1 MAWCCSCSG
10 LGLRTHS
17 ATVGGVVAQAWPCPL
32 EDHLEMGW
40 RIPGRARPDALW
52 SARMIYRFEEFE
64 LDRSKVELRRNG
76 EVVPVEPQ
84 VFALLLLLAENRER
98 LVSRDEVIEKVW
110 DGRIVSESA
119 IDSRIK
125 SARRA
130 LGDDGK
136 AQRFIHTVHG
146 QGFRFVAEVRETA
159 AMTSAGERVEAFPLL
174 SHEGAARPSIA
185 VLPFRL
191 LGAEGPYATIA
202 DAIPDELIAELSRLR
217 WLFIIARGSSFR
229 FRSAT
234 PDLTD
239 VGKVLGVR

>member
-40 RIPGRARPDALW
+40 RISGRARSDALW

-98 LVSRDEVIEKVW
+98 LVSRDEVVEKVW

-136 AQRFIHTVHG
+136 VQRFIRTIHG
-146 QGFRFVAEVRETA
+146 QGFRFVAEVTEAAATCSPEGTA
-159 AMTSAGERVEAFPLL
+159 DAPRL
-174 SHEGAARPSIA
+174 ARDADAKPSIA

-191 LGAEGPYATIA
+191 IGSAGPYS
-202 DAIPDELIAELSRLR
+202 AI
-217 WLFIIARGSSFR
+217 
-229 FRSAT
+229 
-234 PDLTD
+234 
-239 VGKVLGVR
+239 

>member
-40 RIPGRARPDALW
+40 RISGRARSDALW

-84 VFALLLLLAENRER
+84 VFAVLLLLAENRER
-98 LVSRDEVIEKVW
+98 LVSRDELIEKVW
-110 DGRIVSESA
+110 DGRIVSDSA
-119 IDSRIK
+119 LDSRIK

-130 LGDDGK
+130 IGDDGK
-136 AQRFIHTVHG
+136 AQRFIRTIHG
-146 QGFRFVAEVRETA
+146 QGFRFVGEVREAAGTA
-159 AMTSAGERVEAFPLL
+159 VLVSGGDAPRLVRHGE
-174 SHEGAARPSIA
+174 SKPSIA

-191 LGAEGPYATIA
+191 LGSGGPYAT
-202 DAIPDELIAELSRLR
+202 
-217 WLFIIARGSSFR
+217 
-229 FRSAT
+229 
-234 PDLTD
+234 
-239 VGKVLGVR
+239 